1 MTQPKNY
8 LMDMDGVLV
17 RGRTMIPG
25 ADEFIQRLRN
35 REAKFLV
42 LTNNSRYT
50 PRDLAHRL
58 RNSGLDIPPESIFTS
73 ALATARFLAS
83 QRPNGTAYVVGE
95 SGLTQALYEVG
106 YVVTDQEPDYV
117 VIGETSELN
126 FRQLTKAVRL
136 VSAGARFVGTNPD
149 TSGPTEHGPEP
160 GCGAVAALIE
170 MATGIKPFFVG
181 KPNPLMMRTALKY
194 LGVHSAD
201 TIMIGDRM
209 DTDIVAGVE
218 TGLETILV
226 LTGVTQR
233 EDVGRFPYRP
243 VHVVESVAEIPF

>member
-1 MTQPKNY
+1 MNQPKNY

-25 ADEFIQRLRN
+25 ADEFIQRLRD

-160 GCGAVAALIE
+160 GCGAIATLIE

-233 EDVGRFPYRP
+233 EDIGRFPYRP
-243 VHVVESVAEIPF
+243 VHVVESVAEILF